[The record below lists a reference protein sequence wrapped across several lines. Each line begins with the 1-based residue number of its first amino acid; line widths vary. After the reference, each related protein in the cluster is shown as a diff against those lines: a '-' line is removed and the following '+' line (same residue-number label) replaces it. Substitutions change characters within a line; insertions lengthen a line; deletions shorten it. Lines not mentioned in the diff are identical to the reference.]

1 MKINKII
8 AAFGNMNQIMEGV
21 KNKVFKKQDIEDIAD
36 IRWMQCVAC
45 PALDETGKHCAMPK
59 TQPCCADCGCS
70 LGLKLRALSSSC
82 PKGKWQAIT
91 SAEGDR
97 AIKEQ
102 ITNSKV
108 EKALNKKN
116 K

>member
-8 AAFGNMNQIMEGV
+8 AAFGNMGQIMEGV
-21 KNKVFKKQDIEDIAD
+21 KNKVFKNQDVEDIAD
-36 IRWMQCVAC
+36 IRWMQCITC
-45 PALDETGKHCAMPK
+45 PALDETGKHCAVPK

-82 PKGKWQAIT
+82 PKGKWQAIV
-91 SAEGDR
+91 SPEADR

-102 ITNSKV
+102 ITNSKM